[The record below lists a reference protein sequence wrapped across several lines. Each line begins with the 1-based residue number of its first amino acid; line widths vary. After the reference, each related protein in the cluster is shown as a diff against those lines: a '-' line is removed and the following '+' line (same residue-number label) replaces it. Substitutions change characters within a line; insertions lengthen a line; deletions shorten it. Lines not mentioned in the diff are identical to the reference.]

1 MGRLQEVTE
10 KPKLYYMDTITNEVA
25 EKEFEPYYLIEET
38 ADEVDYYSIDKEMAK
53 ELDWEEDQDLSKE
66 TSFKEGPL
74 FKRRADAFRYMLDQ
88 RMSDK
93 FSMDSYGLYCYLVTG
108 PGEDDRILVYSFGF
122 ELYTYGEE
130 LEMMYDEADYFK
142 ENYK

>member
-1 MGRLQEVTE
+1 M
-10 KPKLYYMDTITNEVA
+10 IFSN
-25 EKEFEPYYLIEET
+25 LIEET
-38 ADEVDYYSIDKEMAK
+38 ADADDYGSVFGKLAK
-53 ELDWEEDQDLSKE
+53 TLDWEEDEDLEIE

-74 FKRRADAFRYMLDQ
+74 LKRRADAFKYMLDQ

-108 PGEDDRILVYSFGF
+108 PGEDDRLLVYSFGF

-130 LEMMYDEADYFK
+130 LEMMYDEAEYFK
-142 ENYK
+142 EKYK